1 MGQPPP
7 TAGHRV
13 PRGGERRPPE
23 AAEGAARPVDRRS
36 APASRGEGPAT
47 RSPDPEAGR
56 DHRDTRHDPAVA
68 PAPDRPEVDVR
79 AEAAR
84 SARDDEGNRV
94 AHCPDGHGQ
103 SRVGLQSHPGRV
115 EESRPSRREEH
126 GRHGAERQWNPAC
139 AGPPVVLAH
148 LSAGDWGAI
157 AGADF
162 FTTEV
167 WTARGLVTYYTL
179 F

>member
-126 GRHGAERQWNPAC
+126 GRHGAERQKTMESRLRRAARRPGAPFC
-139 AGPPVVLAH
+139 GRTGARSPGPTSSRRKSGRLE
-148 LSAGDWGAI
+148 GW
-157 AGADF
+157 
-162 FTTEV
+162 
-167 WTARGLVTYYTL
+167 
-179 F
+179 